1 MKYTLTAIL
10 LLATAVLGAQTAL
23 TIEGQTYT
31 NSDEY
36 WTGVVIPRT
45 NPTTLVFKNNSIR
58 STNTRGYMLQAGD
71 DVLSSTNNN
80 LDGEVITGNKFTWD
94 GNDMSCITH
103 GLFTGNNVNALI
115 KYNYLAFVPMGIIRK
130 SSSNMSDSDGG
141 IAYNIVK
148 SGAVAINLK
157 GISNIHIY
165 NNTLY
170 SDRTPSQTWRGLVY
184 VYTNTDV
191 TPYSVSHSTKIFNNI
206 FYTKYQTYCI
216 QVGDS
221 ESLTGFESDY
231 NIFYCETGEPL
242 FSYCG
247 SKKTFSEWQALGY
260 DTHSRVINPN
270 FKDLINFVPAERL
283 NYGTSLGSSWTEGLS
298 VNAKWGTTSPE
309 TASQNGQWQ
318 VGAVIYKAVT
328 TPEPVQVPVY
338 TGSVINN
345 PTPAR
350 LEMTYSLTLATI
362 VPATSS
368 FSVTVNGSSRS
379 VSAVSISGTKVLLTL
394 SSPVSHGDKVTVAY
408 SRPSTN
414 PLQTSSGG
422 QVASF
427 AAQNVTNNIA
437 APVPVYV
444 SSVIDNTSPSALV
457 MTYNMSLA
465 NIVPAASAFTVRVN
479 START
484 VSSVAVSSTKVTLT
498 LTNPVVY
505 GDAVTVAYTKP
516 STNSLQTPA
525 GGQATSFTAQTVT
538 NNISVP
544 VNSPPLVNIS
554 SPTKSTGFIAPATI
568 IIDATAS
575 DPDGEIIKVEF
586 FNGTAK
592 VGERTSAPWSFTWK
606 EVKEGT
612 YSITAAATDNS
623 GSRTVSSA
631 VTVVV
636 EKSAAGINL
645 APSIAIASP
654 LNNVSFEAP
663 AIISLTVNASDPD
676 GSITKV
682 EYMAGEVMIGECF
695 VPPFNFTFQ
704 SDTAGI
710 FEITAIAY
718 DNLNARTTSAPVT
731 ISFSLKRE
739 FPDLAYLYPSPN
751 NGVFTVEF
759 SPLPDSVNE
768 NRLIISSLNGKTV
781 FICQISDEEINKNI
795 DISDAVP
802 GIYILQIT
810 DGSKTMTAK
819 RFIKY

>member
-1 MKYTLTAIL
+1 MKYTLTVIL
-10 LLATAVLGAQTAL
+10 LLATVVLGAQTAL
-23 TIEGQTYT
+23 TIEGQTYS

-36 WTGVVIPRT
+36 WSGVVIPRT
-45 NPTTLVFKNNSIR
+45 NPTALVFKNNSIR

-71 DVLSSTNNN
+71 DVVSSTNNN

-94 GNDMSCITH
+94 GNDMACITH
-103 GLFTGNNVNALI
+103 GLFAGNNINALI
-115 KYNYLAFVPMGIIRK
+115 KYNYLAYVPMGIIRK
-130 SSSNMSDSDGG
+130 SSSNMTDSDGG

-148 SGAVAINLK
+148 SGAVAINIK

-170 SDRTPSQTWRGLVY
+170 TDRITSQTWRGLVY

-191 TPYSVSHSTKIFNNI
+191 TPNSVSHNTKIFNNI

-260 DTHSRVINPN
+260 DTHSKVINPN
-270 FKDLINFVPAERL
+270 FRDFINFAPAERL
-283 NYGTSLGSSWTEGLS
+283 DYGISLGSSWTEGLS

-318 VGAVIYKAVT
+318 VGAVLYKAVT
-328 TPEPVQVPVY
+328 IPEPVQVPVY
-338 TGSVINN
+338 TGSVIND

-350 LEMTYSLTLATI
+350 LEMTFNLSLANI
-362 VPATSS
+362 VPVTTS
-368 FSVTVNGSSRS
+368 FAVTANGSSRS
-379 VSAVSISGTKVLLTL
+379 VSAVSVSGTKVLLTL
-394 SSPVSHGDKVTVAY
+394 ASPVSHGDRVTVAY
-408 SRPSTN
+408 TKPPTN

-422 QVASF
+422 QAASF
-427 AAQNVTNNIA
+427 TAQNVTNNVA

-444 SSVIDNTSPSALV
+444 SSVIDNISPSALV

-465 NIVPAASAFTVRVN
+465 NIAPAASAFSVRVN

-484 VSSVAVSSTKVTLT
+484 VSSVAVSGTKVTLT
-498 LTNPVVY
+498 LANQVVY
-505 GDAVTVAYTKP
+505 GDAVTVAYAKP
-516 STNSLQTPA
+516 STNPLQTSA

-538 NNISVP
+538 NNISAP
-544 VNSPPLVNIS
+544 VNSPPLINIS

-575 DPDGEIIKVEF
+575 DSDGAISNVEF
-586 FNGTAK
+586 FNGSSK
-592 VGERTSAPWSFTWK
+592 LGERTSAPWSYTWK
-606 EVKEGT
+606 DVKEGS
-612 YSITAAATDNS
+612 YSITAVATDNS

-645 APSIAIASP
+645 APSITIASP
-654 LNNVSFEAP
+654 LDNVSFEAP
-663 AIISLTVNASDPD
+663 ATVTLTADATDPD
-676 GSITKV
+676 GSITRV
-682 EYMAGEVMIGECF
+682 EYFAGGEKIGESF
-695 VPPFNFTFQ
+695 VPPFTLTFQ

-718 DNLNARTTSAPVT
+718 DNLNAGTTSSPVT
-731 ISFSLKRE
+731 FSVSLKRE
-739 FPDLAYLYPSPN
+739 FPDLVNLYPSPN

-759 SPLPDSVNE
+759 SPLADSVNE

-781 FICQISDEEINKNI
+781 FICQISDEEINRNI
-795 DISDAVP
+795 DISGAVP